1 MTPWQL
7 NAIYSFPAR
16 LSLDDMWKGLT
27 LFAPWSNPIWSV
39 RMVNAP
45 NRTPPLHQP
54 PLVCVPAV
62 CTDSRINA
70 LSFLTVLWLASSKF

>member
-39 RMVNAP
+39 RMVKARNP
-45 NRTPPLHQP
+45 TPPLHQP
-54 PLVCVPAV
+54 PLVNVSRLTAVIAESMFCV
-62 CTDSRINA
+62 S
-70 LSFLTVLWLASSKF
+70 